1 MPTGFRTV
9 TLGTMGRVQD
19 GTVYL
24 SLDVDVF
31 DDDDDAVAHWNGH
44 CQFDDGSPIEMGPEF
59 LDANDAVTWWRE
71 RGARRI
77 LVRLDFGKY
86 LWAGEGPPPDEPSS
100 LSVFDP
106 DDPRGRPEGAA
117 KSSKERRR
125 DFADVVSARRLSFA
139 LDEGRRLTRR
149 REAVHLSQ
157 RELANRV
164 GQSEQW
170 LLDAESG
177 KLSDQV
183 TFSLWVDLVWATRP
197 GWPEERRASKTTNAG
212 WVALQGQY
220 LREAE
225 VLVNSVLG
233 LYD

>member
-1 MPTGFRTV
+1 M
-9 TLGTMGRVQD
+9 
-19 GTVYL
+19 YL

-31 DDDDDAVAHWNGH
+31 DEKEDAVARWNGH
-44 CQFDDGSPIEMGPEF
+44 CEFEDGSPPEMGRDF

-71 RGARRI
+71 RGATRI
-77 LVRLDFGKY
+77 LVRLDFGKH
-86 LWAGEGPPPDEPSS
+86 LWAGAGPPPDVPSK

-106 DDPRGRPEGAA
+106 NDPRGRPEGAA
-117 KSSKERRR
+117 KTSKDRRR
-125 DFADVVSARRLSFA
+125 DFADVVSARRRAFT

-149 REAVHLSQ
+149 REAIHLSVT
-157 RELANRV
+157 ELAIRV

-177 KLSDQV
+177 KLSDEV
-183 TFSLWVDLVWATRP
+183 KFSQWVDLVWATRP
-197 GWPEERRASKTTNAG
+197 GWPGERRASKTQGAS
-212 WVALQGQY
+212 WVAHQGQY

>member
-1 MPTGFRTV
+1 
-9 TLGTMGRVQD
+9 MGLVQD

-24 SLDVDVF
+24 SLDVDIF
-31 DDDDDAVAHWNGH
+31 DDDEDAVAHWNGH

-59 LDANDAVTWWRE
+59 LDANDAVIWWRD
-71 RGARRI
+71 RGATRI

-86 LWAGEGPPPDEPSS
+86 LWAGDGPPPDETST

-106 DDPRGRPEGAA
+106 DDPRGRPQGAA
-117 KSSKERRR
+117 KTSKERRR
-125 DFADVVSARRLSFA
+125 DFADVVIARRLSFA

-149 REAVHLSQ
+149 REAVHLSA

-177 KLSDQV
+177 KSSDQV
-183 TFSLWVDLVWATRP
+183 TFSQWVDLVWATRP
-197 GWPEERRASKTTNAG
+197 GWPEERRAGKIKSAG
-212 WVALQGQY
+212 WVAQRGQF

>member
-1 MPTGFRTV
+1 
-9 TLGTMGRVQD
+9 
-19 GTVYL
+19 
-24 SLDVDVF
+24 
-31 DDDDDAVAHWNGH
+31 
-44 CQFDDGSPIEMGPEF
+44 MGPEF
-59 LDANDAVTWWRE
+59 LDANDAVNWWRE
-71 RGARRI
+71 RGAMRI

-86 LWAGEGPPPDEPSS
+86 LWAGEGPPPDEPST
-100 LSVFDP
+100 LSVFNP

-117 KSSKERRR
+117 KTSKERRR
-125 DFADVVSARRLSFA
+125 DFADAVSARRLSFA

-149 REAVHLSQ
+149 REAVHLSK

-183 TFSLWVDLVWATRP
+183 TFSQWVDLVWATRP
-197 GWPEERRASKTTNAG
+197 GWPEERRASKATNAG
-212 WVALQGQY
+212 WVAHQGQY